1 MWVPTPDL
9 LRQLLNY
16 CSVHFLAEDPDGETV
31 EVTAFERTILAA
43 FPTVGFDD
51 VAEKLLTSPLLK
63 IQLGKDNIVY
73 SIDDFLFPETI
84 ILHKKP
90 FHFL

>member
-1 MWVPTPDL
+1 M
-9 LRQLLNY
+9 
-16 CSVHFLAEDPDGETV
+16 V

-51 VAEKLLTSPLLK
+51 VAEKLLTSSLLK

-73 SIDDFLFPETI
+73 SIDPLDTWPD
-84 ILHKKP
+84 KKI
-90 FHFL
+90 